1 LGSVGKSSI
10 LNREDT
16 NERKDEIAWY
26 LHSVPTTFIKTLQ
39 RCMSRSGKKGREH
52 MQDEPS
58 SYQIRLKGHLSPQWA
73 TYFDGFTLTNSENG
87 EALLTGVI
95 TDQAALHGVLAKI
108 RDLGLPLLSVNNI
121 ANGQARK
128 EQE

>member
-1 LGSVGKSSI
+1 
-10 LNREDT
+10 
-16 NERKDEIAWY
+16 
-26 LHSVPTTFIKTLQ
+26 
-39 RCMSRSGKKGREH
+39 M
-52 MQDEPS
+52 
-58 SYQIRLKGHLSPQWA
+58 
-73 TYFDGFTLTNSENG
+73 NSENG

-121 ANGQARK
+121 ANGRARN